1 VLTGRVARLDPRML
15 RALGRNWQLKILSL
29 LLAGG
34 LWLFVG
40 TAQRREIVIAVPVE
54 YVGLEG
60 PLALDRPRQDT
71 VEVQVQASRWAA
83 ERVSPTSVRV
93 RVDVTGLREG
103 DNLVHLLP
111 ESVEVPGGVRVT
123 RVAPAWATV
132 RVVRATTKTVPVVAR
147 VLGQPAPTYV
157 LRRVVVQPA
166 TVEIKGPRTT
176 IEERTAVDTLPVDV
190 SGRREALTR
199 TVGLAL
205 PESIYPVDRRTVEVT
220 VDIRPEE
227 MMQDRSSTGV
237 GR

>member
-1 VLTGRVARLDPRML
+1 ML
-15 RALGRNWQLKILSL
+15 RALGRDWQLK
-29 LLAGG
+29 LLAILLAAG

-40 TAQRREIVIAVPVE
+40 TAQRREIALLVPVE

-60 PLALDRPRQDT
+60 PFALDRPRQEM

-93 RVDVTGLREG
+93 RVDVAGLREG
-103 DNLVHLLP
+103 DNLVHLQP
-111 ESVEVPGGVRVT
+111 ESVEAPSGVRVT

-132 RVVRATTKTVPVVAR
+132 RVTRASTKTVPVIAR
-147 VLGQPAPTYV
+147 VLGLPAPAHV
-157 LRRVVVQPA
+157 LRRVVVQPP
-166 TVEIKGPRTT
+166 TVEIKGPHTT
-176 IEERTAVDTLPVDV
+176 IEARTAVDTLPVDV

-227 MMQDRSSTGV
+227 TMQERSSTGAA
-237 GR
+237 R

>member
-1 VLTGRVARLDPRML
+1 ML
-15 RALGRNWQLKILSL
+15 RAFGRDWQLK
-29 LLAGG
+29 LLALALAIG

-40 TAQRREIVIAVPVE
+40 TAQRIEIALAVPVE

-60 PLALDRPRQDT
+60 PLALDRPRQET
-71 VEVQVQASRWAA
+71 VDVQVLATRWSAD
-83 ERVSPTSVRV
+83 RVSPTSLRV
-93 RVDVTGLREG
+93 RVDVAGLREG

-111 ESVEVPGGVRVT
+111 ESVEAPRGVRVT
-123 RVAPAWATV
+123 RVSPAWAPI

-147 VLGQPAPTYV
+147 VLGDPAPAHV

-176 IEERTAVDTLPVDV
+176 IESRTAVDTLPVDV
-190 SGRREALTR
+190 SGHREAVTR

-205 PESIYPVDRRTVEVT
+205 PESIYAVDRRTVEVT
-220 VDIRPEE
+220 VDIRPEDS
-227 MMQDRSSTGV
+227 MQQRTSTGA

>member
-1 VLTGRVARLDPRML
+1 ML
-15 RALGRNWQLKILSL
+15 RALGRDWQLKVLAI
-29 LLAGG
+29 LLAVG

-40 TAQRREIVIAVPVE
+40 TAQRREIALAVPVE

-60 PLALDRPRQDT
+60 PFALDRPRQDM

-83 ERVSPTSVRV
+83 ERVSPTSIRV
-93 RVDVTGLREG
+93 RVDVAGLREG
-103 DNLVHLLP
+103 DNLVHLQP
-111 ESVEVPGGVRVT
+111 ESVEAPPGVRVT

-132 RVVRATTKTVPVVAR
+132 RVTRATTKTVPVVAR
-147 VLGQPAPTYV
+147 VLGLPAPAHV
-157 LRRVVVQPA
+157 LRRVVVQPP

-176 IEERTAVDTLPVDV
+176 IEARTAVDTLPVDV

-227 MMQDRSSTGV
+227 TMQDRSSTGAA
-237 GR
+237 R